1 MLNKGMSAKDKIMK
15 LIFLRIT
22 IVIFTLSGMFASCSR
37 NGDSAT
43 EPMPLSQK
51 TLLLLDW
58 FEKNGNYINS
68 PEIPSIMDAQ
78 NVWAMREEN
87 IHIID
92 LRDPEDFREGHIE
105 HAVNLHQTEV
115 LDYFISTIDPA
126 AFKSIFFV
134 CYDLSISGYVA
145 GAMRLIGYDNVF
157 AIRFGMSGW
166 DRNVAEKYWLANTGN
181 QLIGKL
187 ETKGFPKNKAG
198 NFPAL
203 SAAGNSGFEIALERA
218 REVLKHKQEE
228 FTITIAEFLENP
240 DGFYTICYWPEDKY
254 MSNGHLQGAVQ
265 YDPKKSLSRDTYLNT
280 LPLDKPTIVYCY
292 SGQHSTFVAAYLRML
307 GYDSRSLAY
316 GANAFIHEVM
326 ARTEPRPTRTFTENL
341 IQNLPVV
348 KGGIAPPVQKE
359 TKRFETITVEG
370 GC

>member
-1 MLNKGMSAKDKIMK
+1 MFLSYLMRQLSAMII
-15 LIFLRIT
+15 LLFL
-22 IVIFTLSGMFASCSR
+22 FAAASCS
-37 NGDSAT
+37 NKYGSDKQSVAST
-43 EPMPLSQK
+43 EK
-51 TLLLLDW
+51 NLLLLDW

-92 LRDPEDFREGHIE
+92 LREPEDFRDAHIE
-105 HAVNLHQTEV
+105 HAVNLKQSQV
-115 LDYFISTIDPA
+115 FDYFKNSIDPA
-126 AFKSIFFV
+126 SFKGIFLV

-145 GAMRLIGYDNVF
+145 GVLRLLGYDNVF

-166 DRNVAEKYWLANTGN
+166 DRSIAEKHWLAAVSSH
-181 QLIGKL
+181 LVGKL
-187 ETKGFPKNKAG
+187 ETSGFPMNKAG
-198 NFPAL
+198 DY
-203 SAAGNSGFEIALERA
+203 AGIMAHAETGFEIALERA
-218 REVLKHKQEE
+218 EAALQHKPHE
-228 FTITIAEFLENP
+228 FTTTIAEFLENP
-240 DGFYTICYWPEDKY
+240 KGFYTICYWPEDKY
-254 MSNGHLQGAVQ
+254 MSNGHLPGAVQ

-280 LPLDKPTIVYCY
+280 LPTDKPVLVYCY

-307 GYDSRSLAY
+307 GYDARSLAY
-316 GANAFIHEVM
+316 GANGFIHEVM

-348 KGGIAPPVQKE
+348 KGGVAEPVPPK
-359 TKRFETITVEG
+359 TKQFETITVEG

>member
-1 MLNKGMSAKDKIMK
+1 MK
-15 LIFLRIT
+15 LIFLRIAV
-22 IVIFTLSGMFASCSR
+22 VILFLSGMFTSCSR
-37 NGDSAT
+37 KGDSANDL
-43 EPMPLSQK
+43 MPSTQK

-92 LRDPEDFREGHIE
+92 LREPEDFHEAHIE

-115 LDYFISTIDPA
+115 LDYFMHSIDPA
-126 AFKSIFFV
+126 SFKSVFLI
-134 CYDLSISGYVA
+134 CYDLNTSGYVA
-145 GAMRLIGYDNVF
+145 GVLRLLGYNNVF

-166 DRNVAEKYWLANTGN
+166 DRSISEKFWLANIGN
-181 QLIGKL
+181 KLAGKL
-187 ETKGFPKNKAG
+187 ETQGFPMNKPG
-198 NFPAL
+198 DYPEI
-203 SAAGNSGFEIALERA
+203 SASGNSGFEIAMERA
-218 REVLKHKQEE
+218 AEVLTHKPEE
-228 FTITIAEFLENP
+228 FNITIAEFLENP

-254 MSNGHLQGAVQ
+254 MSNGHLPGAVQ

-292 SGQHSTFVAAYLRML
+292 SGQHSTFVAAYLRLL
-307 GYDSRSLAY
+307 GYDGRSLAY
-316 GANAFIHEVM
+316 GANGFIHEVM
-326 ARTEPRPTRTFTENL
+326 ARTEPRPTRTFTEKL

-348 KGGIAPPVQKE
+348 KGGVAEPVPQK
-359 TKRFETITVEG
+359 TKEFETITVEG